1 MSGRSSLLYIFTDAF
16 RSLRENVVTTAL
28 TSLTLG
34 IALAIFSVFLIIFIN
49 LNGVVK
55 TLGDRTHI
63 VVYIRDGFTNN
74 GPDKLKGSVQL
85 IPGVRSVEYVSKERA
100 LRELKVELKGHEG
113 ILEGVDANPLPASFE
128 VRVLDSYLDSGKVKS
143 IVDSLKRLP
152 WTEEVQYSQEWVEKF
167 SSFLKFF
174 EVAATMV
181 GVFLAAATVF
191 IISNTI
197 RLAVYARKEEIE
209 IMKLV
214 GASDMFIRVPFFIEG
229 VVQGLAGGFLAF
241 VVLAGCRFFILSR
254 IPPYFSFIANVP
266 MPIPMVIL
274 ALAFS
279 GVCMGVA
286 GSLVSMGRFLK
297 V

>member
-1 MSGRSSLLYIFTDAF
+1 MDAF
-16 RSLRENVVTTAL
+16 RSLRENIVTTVL

-34 IALAIFSVFLIIFIN
+34 IALAIFSIFLVIFIN
-49 LNGVVK
+49 LNAVVK

-63 VVYIRDGFTNN
+63 VVYIRDGFVNN
-74 GPDKLKGSVQL
+74 GPGKLKGSVLL
-85 IPGVRSVEYVSKERA
+85 IPGVKSVEYVSKDRA
-100 LRELKVELKGHEG
+100 LKELKDELKGHEG
-113 ILEGVDANPLPASFE
+113 ILDGVDANPLPASFE
-128 VRVLDSYLDSGKVKS
+128 VRVLDSYLDSGKVRT
-143 IVDSLKRLP
+143 IVESLRRLP
-152 WTEEVQYSQEWVEKF
+152 WAEDIQYSQEWVEKF
-167 SSFLKFF
+167 SAFLRFF

-241 VVLAGCRFFILSR
+241 AVLAVCRFLILSK
-254 IPPYFSFIANVP
+254 IPPYFSFVANVP
-266 MPIPMVIL
+266 MPLTSIVF

-286 GSLVSMGRFLK
+286 GCLVSMSRLLK